1 MSNHN
6 RNLRVSPEELHL
18 TGKCSLLEQ
27 EDLPLFV
34 SVFTVALVDVN
45 GEKHV
50 LMVRN
55 AEERRADGTTKP
67 AGWGLPGGGVRSD
80 ETPSEAAVREVFF
93 ESGLHVVN
101 PTWERYEHNVLVPLP
116 GGFRYTRCHL
126 ALRAIAEDEF
136 VLESGMRQ
144 TLVHI
149 FTAEFLWEGPVADI
163 LNEMLEKDPG
173 APLILE
179 ISPALGEN
187 LGIREASEEP
197 EKPQE
202 INAVG
207 LFPLSDLIDFEVP
220 PEGFYR
226 SHLARMRRALEKY
239 LPVMA

>member
-1 MSNHN
+1 MSNHI
-6 RNLRVSPEELHL
+6 RNLRITPEELHL
-18 TGKCSLLEQ
+18 TGQCQLLSQ

-67 AGWGLPGGGVRSD
+67 AGWGLPGGGVRPD
-80 ETPSEAAVREVFF
+80 ETPAEAAVREVFF

-101 PTWERYEHNVLVPLP
+101 PNWERYEHNVLTPHP
-116 GGFRYTRCHL
+116 GGFNYMRCHL
-126 ALRAIAEDEF
+126 ALRGIADDEF

-149 FTAEFLWEGPVADI
+149 FTAELLWEGPVADI
-163 LNEMLEKDPG
+163 LNEMLESNPG
-173 APLILE
+173 DPLILE
-179 ISPALGEN
+179 ISSEMGES
-187 LGIREASEEP
+187 LGIREGSEEP
-197 EKPQE
+197 GKPQE

-207 LFPLSDLIDFEVP
+207 LFPLADLIDSKVP

-239 LPVMA
+239 MVSAA